1 MSRRNKY
8 TSEEKREFKR
18 RNKGISLFSSV
29 IVGMFLVA
37 TVYFILNL
45 LKLTGVE
52 TLIRYIVIGVLVVF
66 MLFIIKKNFS
76 LRLQPKKWKFII
88 LILFLIAFGA
98 AEMYVSYFIAR

>member
-1 MSRRNKY
+1 MSKRNKY
-8 TSEEKREFKR
+8 TREEKREFKR
-18 RNKGISLFSSV
+18 RNKGISSFSSV

-52 TLIRYIVIGVLVVF
+52 TLIRYIVIGLLVVF

-76 LRLQPKKWKFII
+76 LR
-88 LILFLIAFGA
+88 
-98 AEMYVSYFIAR
+98 

>member
-1 MSRRNKY
+1 MSKRNKY
-8 TSEEKREFKR
+8 TREEKREFKR

-66 MLFIIKKNFS
+66 MLFIIKKNF
-76 LRLQPKKWKFII
+76 
-88 LILFLIAFGA
+88 AG
-98 AEMYVSYFIAR
+98 

>member
-1 MSRRNKY
+1 MSKRNKY
-8 TSEEKREFKR
+8 TREEKREFKR

-76 LRLQPKKWKFII
+76 LRLQPKKWKF
-88 LILFLIAFGA
+88 GG
-98 AEMYVSYFIAR
+98 EK